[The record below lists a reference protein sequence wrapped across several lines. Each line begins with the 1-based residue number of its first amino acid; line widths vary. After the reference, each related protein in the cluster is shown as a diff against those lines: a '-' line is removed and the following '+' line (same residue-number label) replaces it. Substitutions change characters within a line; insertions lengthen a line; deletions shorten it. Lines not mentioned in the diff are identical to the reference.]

1 MKFSIIKVKGFEI
14 LEIYRNNI
22 FEYYIKPYDKN
33 NYIFAFGVMDRF
45 TDCQLITLAENGY
58 FDNFEEV

>member
-14 LEIYRNNI
+14 LEIYRDNVY
-22 FEYYIKPYDKN
+22 EYYIKPYDKN
-33 NYIFAFGVMDRF
+33 NYIFVFGVMDRF

-58 FDNFEEV
+58 FDNLED